1 MRQASVQTGARVSRR
16 EFCEERCDEMGGYWD
31 VTARLCTIE
40 VYADNICYRVVKKDG
55 HWVLDK
61 DK

>member
-1 MRQASVQTGARVSRR
+1 MSRS
-16 EFCEERCDEMGGYWD
+16 EYCEERCDEMGGYWD